1 MTKLTLDD
9 KEYEI
14 DNMNDDQKEI
24 INILNVGSNA
34 SALLNHISQC
44 VEENAENKT
53 NGHIIRNLCLFPR
66 CPGNGNPRQVVE
78 HLYYIVVHGNLISV

>member
-14 DNMNDDQKEI
+14 DSMNDDQKEI

-34 SALLNHISQC
+34 SALLSHISQC
-44 VEENAENKT
+44 VSAVQQMKT
-53 NGHIIRNLCLFPR
+53 NELKQSLEGAKDD
-66 CPGNGNPRQVVE
+66 QSE
-78 HLYYIVVHGNLISV
+78 

>member
-14 DNMNDDQKEI
+14 DDMNDDQKEI

-34 SALLNHISQC
+34 SALLSHISQC
-44 VEENAENKT
+44 VSAVQQMKT
-53 NGHIIRNLCLFPR
+53 NELKQLLEGDKDD
-66 CPGNGNPRQVVE
+66 Q
-78 HLYYIVVHGNLISV
+78 SQ

>member
-34 SALLNHISQC
+34 SALLSHISQC
-44 VEENAENKT
+44 VSAVQQMKT
-53 NGHIIRNLCLFPR
+53 NELKQSLEGDKDDQP
-66 CPGNGNPRQVVE
+66 Q
-78 HLYYIVVHGNLISV
+78 

>member
-14 DNMNDDQKEI
+14 DDMNDDQKEI

-34 SALLNHISQC
+34 SALLSHISQC
-44 VEENAENKT
+44 VSAVQQMKT
-53 NGHIIRNLCLFPR
+53 NELKQSL
-66 CPGNGNPRQVVE
+66 
-78 HLYYIVVHGNLISV
+78 

>member
-14 DNMNDDQKEI
+14 DDMNDEQKEI

-34 SALLNHISQC
+34 SALLSHISQC
-44 VEENAENKT
+44 VSAVQQMKT
-53 NGHIIRNLCLFPR
+53 NELKQSLEGDKDD
-66 CPGNGNPRQVVE
+66 Q
-78 HLYYIVVHGNLISV
+78 SQ

>member
-14 DNMNDDQKEI
+14 DDMNDDQKEI

-34 SALLNHISQC
+34 SALLSHITQC
-44 VEENAENKT
+44 VTAIQQMKT
-53 NGHIIRNLCLFPR
+53 NELKQSLEGSKDD
-66 CPGNGNPRQVVE
+66 QSE
-78 HLYYIVVHGNLISV
+78 

>member
-1 MTKLTLDD
+1 MTKLNIDN

-14 DNMNDDQKEI
+14 NDMNDDQKEI

-44 VEENAENKT
+44 VSAVQHMKT
-53 NGHIIRNLCLFPR
+53 NELKQSLEGDKDD
-66 CPGNGNPRQVVE
+66 Q
-78 HLYYIVVHGNLISV
+78 SQ

>member
-14 DNMNDDQKEI
+14 DDMNDDQKEI

-34 SALLNHISQC
+34 SALLSHISQC
-44 VEENAENKT
+44 VSAIQQMKT
-53 NGHIIRNLCLFPR
+53 NELKQSLEGDKDD
-66 CPGNGNPRQVVE
+66 QSE
-78 HLYYIVVHGNLISV
+78 

>member
-34 SALLNHISQC
+34 SALLNHITQC
-44 VEENAENKT
+44 VTAIQQMKT
-53 NGHIIRNLCLFPR
+53 NELKQSLEGSEDD
-66 CPGNGNPRQVVE
+66 QSE
-78 HLYYIVVHGNLISV
+78 

>member
-14 DNMNDDQKEI
+14 DDMNDEQKEI
-24 INILNVGSNA
+24 LNILNVGSNA

-44 VEENAENKT
+44 VTAIQQMKT
-53 NGHIIRNLCLFPR
+53 NELKQSLEGSEDD
-66 CPGNGNPRQVVE
+66 QSE
-78 HLYYIVVHGNLISV
+78 

>member
-14 DNMNDDQKEI
+14 DDMNDEQKEI

-44 VEENAENKT
+44 VTAIQQMKT
-53 NGHIIRNLCLFPR
+53 NELKQSLEGSEDD
-66 CPGNGNPRQVVE
+66 QSE
-78 HLYYIVVHGNLISV
+78 